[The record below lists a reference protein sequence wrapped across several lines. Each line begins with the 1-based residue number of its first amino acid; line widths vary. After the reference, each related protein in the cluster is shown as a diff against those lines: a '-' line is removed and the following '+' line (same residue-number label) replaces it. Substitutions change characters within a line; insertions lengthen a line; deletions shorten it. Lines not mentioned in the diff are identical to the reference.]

1 LDEIYLCMRHLKLP
15 YSDVLNIPTY
25 ERRYFL
31 TSFINENQKR
41 QEQMEEQ
48 NSTTSNGNGK
58 RTTKVS
64 GQQLKTKLQNGD
76 IPNH

>member
-1 LDEIYLCMRHLKLP
+1 MRHLKLQ
-15 YSDVLNIPTY
+15 YTEVLSIPTY

-31 TSFINENQKR
+31 TSFINEKQKKH
-41 QEQMEEQ
+41 EQMEEQ
-48 NSTTSNGNGK
+48 NGTTSSGKGK

-76 IPNH
+76 IPSH